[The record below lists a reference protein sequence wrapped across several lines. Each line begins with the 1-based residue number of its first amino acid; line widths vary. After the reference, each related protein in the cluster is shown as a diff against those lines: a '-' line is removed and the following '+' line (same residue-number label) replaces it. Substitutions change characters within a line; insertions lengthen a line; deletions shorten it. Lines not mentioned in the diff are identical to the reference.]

1 MAIFNTL
8 AGGYYGKLGATVGQ
22 RWKNK
27 RTLRTY
33 VIPANPRTEKQQANR
48 GTFKEA
54 IFYAQVAQAMNP
66 KTKVFDT
73 STMTLWNKRMSLARS
88 LQTSFARDLERLPLY
103 PESFTPPVLIER
115 FGAFRIYHSPSEI
128 LIEFDEAENLNGRK
142 LVVAFTTYE
151 EENRPEDW
159 AIGSGTVVSEDNGAW
174 IRFDRPLWEGSL
186 GPEPTN
192 IGFVR
197 CVSYDETDP
206 TVDFIASEGIS
217 GLDYQGE

>member
-88 LQTSFARDLERLPLY
+88 LQTSFSRDLERLPLY
-103 PESFTPPVLIER
+103 PQSFTPPILIER
-115 FGAFRIYHSPSEI
+115 FGAFREYNSPSEI
-128 LIEFDEAENLNGRK
+128 LIEFDEAENLDGRK
-142 LVVAFTTYE
+142 LVVAFTDDE
-151 EENRPEDW
+151 SNNRPENW
-159 AIGSGTVVSEDNGAW
+159 AIGSGTVVSADGGAW
-174 IRFDRPLWEGSL
+174 IRFDRPLWEGEL
-186 GPEPTN
+186 GDEPTN

-206 TVDFIASEGIS
+206 TVDFIASES
-217 GLDYQGE
+217 FDGLDYQGE

>member
-88 LQTSFARDLERLPLY
+88 LQTSFSRDLERLPLY
-103 PESFTPPVLIER
+103 PESFTPPILLER
-115 FGAFRIYHSPSEI
+115 FGEFVEYRSPSEI
-128 LIEFDEAENLNGRK
+128 LIEIEEAEELDGRK
-142 LVVAFTTYE
+142 IAVAYTE
-151 EENRPEDW
+151 IRENNAPEQW
-159 AIGSGTVVSEDNGAW
+159 AIGSGVITSEDGGAW
-174 IRFDRPLWEGSL
+174 VRFDRPLWEGEL
-186 GPEPTN
+186 NPEGEN

-206 TVDFIASEGIS
+206 AVDFIASES
-217 GLDYQGE
+217 LNSFDYQGE

>member
-54 IFYAQVAQAMNP
+54 IFYAQVAQAMSP
-66 KTKVFDT
+66 KTRVFDT

-88 LQTSFARDLERLPLY
+88 LQTSFTKDLERLPLY
-103 PESFTPPVLIER
+103 PESFTPPILIER
-115 FGAFRIYHSPSEI
+115 FGAFTQYNSASEL
-128 LIEFDEAENLNGRK
+128 LIEFDEAVNLDGRK
-142 LVVAFTTYE
+142 LVVAFTDDE
-151 EENRPEDW
+151 ANNRLENW
-159 AIGSGTVVSEDNGAW
+159 AIGTGTVVAADNGAW
-174 IRFDRPLWEGSL
+174 IRFNRPLWEGSL
-186 GPEPTN
+186 GPNPTN

-206 TVDFIASEGIS
+206 AVDFIASEAFN

>member
-33 VIPANPRTEKQQANR
+33 VIPTNPRTEKQQANR

-54 IFYAQVAQAMNP
+54 IFYAQAAQAMNP

-88 LQTSFARDLERLPLY
+88 LQTSFSRDLERLPLY
-103 PESFTPPVLIER
+103 PESFTPPILLVH
-115 FGAFRIYHSPSEI
+115 FGEFVEYRSPSEI
-128 LIEFDEAENLNGRK
+128 LLEIDEAEELNGRK
-142 LVVAFTTYE
+142 IAVAYT
-151 EENRPEDW
+151 ENRENNSPEQW
-159 AIGSGTVVSEDNGAW
+159 AIGSGVISADDGGAW
-174 IRFDRPLWEGSL
+174 VRFDRPLWEGEL
-186 GPEPTN
+186 DPEGEN
-192 IGFVR
+192 IGFIR

-206 TVDFIASEGIS
+206 AVDFIASES
-217 GLDYQGE
+217 LNSLDYQGE

>member
-103 PESFTPPVLIER
+103 PESFTPPILIER
-115 FGAFRIYHSPSEI
+115 FGAFTEYHSPSEI
-128 LIEFDEAENLNGRK
+128 LIQFDEAENLNGRK
-142 LVVAFTTYE
+142 LVVAFTDNE
-151 EENRPEDW
+151 ENNRPEDW
-159 AIGSGTVVSEDNGAW
+159 AIGSGTIVSEDGGAW

-186 GPEPTN
+186 GDEPTN

-206 TVDFIASEGIS
+206 TVDFIASES
-217 GLDYQGE
+217 FDGLDYQGE

>member
-103 PESFTPPVLIER
+103 PESFTPPILIER
-115 FGAFRIYHSPSEI
+115 FGAFYEYHSASEI
-128 LIEFDEAENLNGRK
+128 LIEFDEAENLDGRR
-142 LVVAFTTYE
+142 LVVAFTDYE
-151 EENRPEDW
+151 ENNRPENW
-159 AIGSGTVVSEDNGAW
+159 AIGSGTVVAALGGAW
-174 IRFDRPLWEGSL
+174 IRFNRPIWEGAFDPSIM
-186 GPEPTN
+186 N
-192 IGFVR
+192 YGFIR

-206 TVDFIASEGIS
+206 TVDFIASESFGS
-217 GLDYQGE
+217 LDYMGD

>member
-73 STMTLWNKRMSLARS
+73 STVTLWNKRMSLARS
-88 LQTSFARDLERLPLY
+88 LQTSFTRDLERLPLY
-103 PESFTPPVLIER
+103 PESFTPPILLNHFGEFKEYRSSSEVLM
-115 FGAFRIYHSPSEI
+115 EI
-128 LIEFDEAENLNGRK
+128 SEAEELNGRK
-142 LVVAFTTYE
+142 IAVAFTNDR
-151 EENRPEDW
+151 ENNSPEDW
-159 AIGSGTVVSEDNGAW
+159 AIGSGTIVSTDGGAW
-174 IRFDRPLWEGSL
+174 VRFNRPLWEGSL
-186 GPEPTN
+186 DPEGVN

-206 TVDFIASEGIS
+206 TVDFIASES
-217 GLDYQGE
+217 FNSLDYQGE

>member
-103 PESFTPPVLIER
+103 PESFTPPILLER
-115 FGAFRIYHSPSEI
+115 FGEFIEYRSPSEI
-128 LIEFDEAENLNGRK
+128 LIEIEEAEELNGRK
-142 LVVAFTTYE
+142 IAVAFTE
-151 EENRPEDW
+151 DRENNSPEWW
-159 AIGSGTVVSEDNGAW
+159 AIGSGIISAEDGGVWVKFN
-174 IRFDRPLWEGSL
+174 RPLWEGEL
-186 GPEPTN
+186 DPEGEN

-206 TVDFIASEGIS
+206 TVDFIASES
-217 GLDYQGE
+217 FNSLDYQGE

>member
-103 PESFTPPVLIER
+103 PESFTPPILIER
-115 FGAFRIYHSPSEI
+115 FGAFWEYHSPTEI
-128 LIEFDEAENLNGRK
+128 LIEFDEAERLDGRK
-142 LVVAFTTYE
+142 LVVAFTDLE
-151 EENRPEDW
+151 VDNRPENW
-159 AIGSGTVVSEDNGAW
+159 AIGSGTVVAADGGAW
-174 IRFDRPLWEGSL
+174 VRFDRPLWEGSL
-186 GPEPTN
+186 DPTGEN
-192 IGFVR
+192 IGFIR

-206 TVDFIASEGIS
+206 TADFIASES
-217 GLDYQGE
+217 FNGLDYQGE

>member
-88 LQTSFARDLERLPLY
+88 LQTSFVRDLERLPLY
-103 PESFTPPVLIER
+103 PESFTPPILLDR
-115 FGAFRIYHSPSEI
+115 FGEFVEYRSPSEI
-128 LIEFDEAENLNGRK
+128 LIEISEAEELNGRK
-142 LVVAFTTYE
+142 IAVAFTNDR
-151 EENRPEDW
+151 ENNSPEDW
-159 AIGSGTVVSEDNGAW
+159 AIGSGTIVSADGGAW
-174 IRFDRPLWEGSL
+174 VRFDRPLWEGSL
-186 GPEPTN
+186 DPEGEN
-192 IGFVR
+192 IGFIR

-206 TVDFIASEGIS
+206 AVDFIASES
-217 GLDYQGE
+217 FNSLDYQGE

>member
-103 PESFTPPVLIER
+103 PESFTPPILIER
-115 FGAFRIYHSPSEI
+115 LGAFSEYRSATEI
-128 LIEFDEAENLNGRK
+128 LLPIDQAEELNRRK
-142 LVVAFTTYE
+142 IVVAYTE
-151 EENRPEDW
+151 LEENNSPKQW
-159 AIGSGTVVSEDNGAW
+159 AIGSGVITSEDGGAW
-174 IRFDRPLWEGSL
+174 VRFDHPLWEGEL
-186 GPEPTN
+186 DPTGEN

-206 TVDFIASEGIS
+206 TVDFIASES
-217 GLDYQGE
+217 FDSLDYQGE